1 MQNEWK
7 AKYYHS
13 PFVVFQH
20 GDSLVRL
27 SLSISFIDD
36 YFFFSFFKLKMST
49 NCHYFIVFVSFIDD
63 HLVFYLFIIDEY
75 KIVIILL

>member
-27 SLSISFIDD
+27 ILSISFIDD
-36 YFFFSFFKLKMST
+36 YFFFFFFKLKMST
-49 NCHYFIVFVSFIDD
+49 NCFVSFIDD

>member
-27 SLSISFIDD
+27 ILSISFIDD
-36 YFFFSFFKLKMST
+36 YFFFFFKLKMST
-49 NCHYFIVFVSFIDD
+49 NCFVSFIDD

>member
-1 MQNEWK
+1 
-7 AKYYHS
+7 
-13 PFVVFQH
+13 
-20 GDSLVRL
+20 
-27 SLSISFIDD
+27 
-36 YFFFSFFKLKMST
+36 MST